1 MDTMITKKQSL
12 PKYFDGFPI
21 HGAQRKFLWIAAI
34 AYAFDLMDNV
44 IFSFVSPV
52 LISNHGLTL
61 EKLATLNS
69 LLFIGMFIGGIAG
82 GYISDK
88 FGRKFSLLFHL
99 AIFSLGSILNAFWY
113 EDMFFLLEFS
123 RFITGY
129 GILGMTTCS
138 MSYMSEML
146 PTEVRGKWQAFTLAA
161 GTIMIPVTSILG
173 GQIVAAFESGWRILL
188 LIGGLGIFLVP
199 LGMRWLLE
207 SPRWLISKGR
217 VSDAEAVM
225 EKALGIPV
233 SMDEAYE
240 EYKLAHSREKKVTMK
255 QALKMMFEKKQRKQT
270 IAVALIC
277 WGIAC
282 GNNIMGAYSTTFVA
296 SLGFQLS
303 LIYIYQGVS
312 TFGQPLGEFL
322 SGFVSDKGGRI
333 IPVLVFCGG
342 SAIMLILAGMS
353 NTLFTIYLFMGFKTL
368 IGAGAMSLMYTY
380 LAESFQ
386 TSIRGIAS
394 GIIFSMSRIILAALT
409 FLCPVLFTKYGWFGP
424 NAFNAMFFL
433 LAAVVAITMGKK
445 TAGVSLEDLHCGDA
459 CSDEIEEK

>member
-1 MDTMITKKQSL
+1 MEDTTKHSL

-21 HGAQRKFLWIAAI
+21 HSAQKKFLWIAAI

-52 LISNHGLTL
+52 LISDHGLTM

-99 AIFSLGSILNAFWY
+99 GIFSVGSILNAFWY
-113 EDMFFLLEFS
+113 EGMFGLLEFS
-123 RFITGY
+123 RFITGF

-161 GTIMIPVTSILG
+161 GTIMIPVTSIFG
-173 GQIVAAFESGWRILL
+173 GQIVAAYEHGWRILL

-199 LGMRWLLE
+199 LGMKWLLE

-217 VSDAEAVM
+217 VEEAEEVM

-233 SMDEAYE
+233 SMEEAYE
-240 EYKLAHSREKKVTMK
+240 DYKNAHAREKKVSMG
-255 QALKMMFEKKQRKQT
+255 QALKMMFAKGQRKQT

-282 GNNIMGAYSTTFVA
+282 GNNIMGAYSTTFV
-296 SLGFQLS
+296 STMGFSLS
-303 LIYIYQGVS
+303 LIYLYQGIS

-322 SGFVSDKGGRI
+322 SGFFSDKGGRI
-333 IPVLVFCGG
+333 IPVLIFCGG
-342 SAIMLILAGMS
+342 SAIMLFLTGMS
-353 NTLFTIYLFMGFKTL
+353 HSLFMIYLFMGLKTL

-394 GIIFSMSRIILAALT
+394 GIIFSMSRIILACLT
-409 FLCPVLFTKYGWFGP
+409 FLCPILFAQYGWFGP
-424 NAFNAMFFL
+424 NAFNACFFIV
-433 LAAVVAITMGKK
+433 AAVVAITMGKK

-459 CSDEIEEK
+459 CSDDVDSNTK